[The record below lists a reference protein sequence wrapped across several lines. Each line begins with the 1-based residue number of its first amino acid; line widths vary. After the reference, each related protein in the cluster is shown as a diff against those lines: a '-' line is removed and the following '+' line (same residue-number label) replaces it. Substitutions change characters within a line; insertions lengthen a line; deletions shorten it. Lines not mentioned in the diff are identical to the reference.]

1 METYHQYSTIPSTEP
16 FATFVAAF
24 KRDRHDPATA
34 LQEALREMAT
44 SLNTTPGKSP
54 VLYTP
59 ESILQQEAL
68 RHGFETAGDFRA
80 ALLPAIQHRALE
92 FCAQDLFAS

>member
-1 METYHQYSTIPSTEP
+1 METFPLYGVGPSTEP

-34 LQEALREMAT
+34 LQEALKEMAT
-44 SLNTTPGKSP
+44 SFNHTHMDSP

-59 ESILQQEAL
+59 ESILQQEAV
-68 RHGFETAGDFRA
+68 RHGYETAGEFRE

-92 FCAQDLFAS
+92 FCAQDLFAG

>member
-1 METYHQYSTIPSTEP
+1 MEIYQEYSLSPSTEP

-34 LQEALREMAT
+34 LQEALRDMAM
-44 SLNTTPGKSP
+44 SLNGNSGESP

-59 ESILQQEAL
+59 ESILQQEAI
-68 RHGFETAGDFRA
+68 RHGFESAGDFRA
-80 ALLPAIQHRALE
+80 ALLPAIGHRALE

>member
-1 METYHQYSTIPSTEP
+1 MNYNYSMSPSTEP

-34 LQEALREMAT
+34 LQEALRDMAL
-44 SLNTTPGKSP
+44 SLNTTESTSP

-59 ESILQQEAL
+59 ESILQQEAV
-68 RHGFETAGDFRA
+68 RHGFESAGDFRA

>member
-1 METYHQYSTIPSTEP
+1 MKGYQHYNIAQSTEP

-24 KRDRHDPATA
+24 KRDQHDPANA
-34 LQEALREMAT
+34 LQDALREMAM
-44 SLNTTPGKSP
+44 SLNSFGENAP

-68 RHGFETAGDFRA
+68 RHGFESAGDFRE
-80 ALLPAIQHRALE
+80 ALLPAIRHRALE